1 MLSRTGP
8 PPALPRLGWVL
19 LAVLAV
25 SWGFNWTALKISL
38 REIPVWQLR
47 ASSCLVAGVG
57 LLILAR
63 LGGQRIAVPR
73 ALWRLLALGALL
85 NVTSWNVL
93 SAYGVRLIAS
103 GEAALLA
110 YTMPIWAT
118 ILGVLLLGE
127 RLTWRIVAA
136 LLLGMVG
143 ILLLLSGGFGEIG
156 RAPWGVLAMVGAA
169 LSWAIGTIY
178 QKRIVWPL
186 PVIVL
191 AAWQL
196 VLGALPIA
204 LVAASTETLLIPQ
217 ASAAALAAMAY
228 ITFIGMILGYYAW
241 FKIVSLFPAGI
252 AAIGS
257 VAVPIMGSLSGA
269 LVLGEPF
276 GWRQLAALLAVVAS
290 LCLILMGAG
299 FRRR

>member
-85 NVTSWNVL
+85 NVTGWNVL

>member
-1 MLSRTGP
+1 MLSRTGS

-25 SWGFNWTALKISL
+25 CWGFNWTALKISL

-47 ASSCLVAGVG
+47 ATSCLVAGVG

-63 LGGQRIAVPR
+63 LGGQRITVPP
-73 ALWRLLALGALL
+73 ALWRPLALGALL
-85 NVTSWNVL
+85 NVTGWNVL
-93 SAYGVRLIAS
+93 SAYGVHLIAS

-136 LLLGMVG
+136 LLFGMAG
-143 ILLLLSGGFGEIG
+143 ILLLLSGGLGEIG
-156 RAPWGVLAMVGAA
+156 RAPWGVLAMVAGA
-169 LSWAIGTIY
+169 LSWASGTIY
-178 QKRIVWPL
+178 LKRIVWPL

-196 VLGALPIA
+196 VLGALPMA
-204 LVAASTETLLIPQ
+204 LVAGSTETLLIPQ
-217 ASAAALAAMAY
+217 ASAVALAAMAY
-228 ITFIGMILGYYAW
+228 IIFIGMILGYYAW

-290 LCLILMGAG
+290 LCLIVTGTG